1 VAHLEVTMAQTR
13 RIIYIELKYLRGNQQ
28 DLHHGELMHIDA
40 GNFNALFSRFPA
52 QRIDPHRLGSLIA
65 GSMDQR

>member
-1 VAHLEVTMAQTR
+1 
-13 RIIYIELKYLRGNQQ
+13 
-28 DLHHGELMHIDA
+28 MHIDA